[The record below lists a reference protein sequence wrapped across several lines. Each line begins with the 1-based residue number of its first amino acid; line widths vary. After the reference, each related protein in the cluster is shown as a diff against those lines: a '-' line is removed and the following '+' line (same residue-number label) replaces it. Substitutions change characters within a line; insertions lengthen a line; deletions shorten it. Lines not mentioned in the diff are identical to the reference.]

1 MARLPPPIILLA
13 FIMGA
18 CTTVG
23 PDFKSP
29 SAPADEASGYAAPG
43 DPTPANVRLEAQA
56 RVAGPW
62 WLAFQSPELNEVIS
76 LALATSPTV
85 AEATATLERAQAELN
100 MARGEQR
107 AQADLTASARRT
119 RINSRLFG
127 FSNFTPP
134 TINLYSI
141 GSSVSYDL
149 DLFGGG
155 RRATER
161 AAAMAEVARQEA
173 DAAYLTL
180 SGNVA
185 RQAMM
190 IAALQAEI
198 AAIEAVIAD
207 DRRIF
212 EMVKR
217 AYAEGGAPLSDAAA
231 AYKLMTDSEASL
243 PRVQRDLATARHQ
256 LALLVGRAPGT
267 WSAPDFD
274 LQKISAPSEIP
285 VALPSVLLR
294 QRPDILA
301 AEAELH
307 AATAAIGVA
316 EASRYPD
323 IQLTATLTQTAT
335 TPESLFGYSGS
346 GWNLFSGLTAPIL
359 NGGVLKAR
367 QRAAEAE
374 ARVALARYQ
383 HAVLRAFV
391 QVSDGL
397 SDLGADSQT
406 HAADLRSLAAAEAT
420 LRTAHAAYAQG
431 GANMRQVIEVQQEV
445 SRARQ
450 VAARSRGQQLVDL
463 VALYA
468 ATATDWATPK
478 P

>member
-1 MARLPPPIILLA
+1 MMPRLAALMSVTLA
-13 FIMGA
+13 LGA

-29 SAPADEASGYAAPG
+29 TPPGSDATGYAMTG
-43 DPTPANVRLEAQA
+43 DPASPVVRLDPAS

-62 WLAFQSPELNEVIS
+62 WQAFQSPELDQVMA
-76 LALATSPTV
+76 LALANSPTL
-85 AEATATLERAQAELN
+85 AEANATLERAQAEL
-100 MARGEQR
+100 AVVRGEQR
-107 AQADLTASARRT
+107 PQADLTASARRT

-127 FSNFTPP
+127 FSGFTPP
-134 TINLYSI
+134 TINLYSV

-155 RRATER
+155 RRAREQ
-161 AAAMAEVARQEA
+161 AGAMAEAAQRQA

-190 IAALQAEI
+190 IAALQAQI
-198 AAIEAVIAD
+198 TAAQAVIAD
-207 DRRIF
+207 DRKIF
-212 EMVKR
+212 HMLRR
-217 AYAEGGAPLSDAAA
+217 AYAEGGVPLSDIAD
-231 AYKLMTDSEASL
+231 AYKLMTTNEASL
-243 PRVQRDLATARHQ
+243 PLLHRDMATARHQ
-256 LALLVGRAPGT
+256 LALLVGRAPSGWT
-267 WSAPDFD
+267 APDFD
-274 LQKISAPSEIP
+274 IQKITAPSEIP
-285 VALPSVLLR
+285 LVVPSILLR
-294 QRPDILA
+294 QRPDIQA

-323 IQLTATLTQTAT
+323 IQLTATLTQTSTDAQG
-335 TPESLFGYSGS
+335 LFGYGGS
-346 GWNLFSGLTAPIL
+346 GWNLFSGLTAPLL

-367 QRAAEAE
+367 QRGAEAE

-383 HAVLRAFV
+383 QVVLRAFV

-406 HAADLRSLAAAEAT
+406 HAADLRSLAASEST
-420 LRTAHAAYAQG
+420 SRTAQAAFAQG
-431 GANMRQVIEVQQEV
+431 GATLRQVTEVQQEV
-445 SRARQ
+445 NRARQ
-450 VAARSRGQQLVDL
+450 VAAKSRGQQMVDM

-468 ATATDWATPK
+468 ATAADWRVPS

>member
-1 MARLPPPIILLA
+1 M
-13 FIMGA
+13 MGA

-23 PDFKSP
+23 PDFASP
-29 SAPADEASGYAAPG
+29 SAPDGEASGYAAPG
-43 DPTPANVRLEAQA
+43 DPVPANVRLEAQA
-56 RVAGPW
+56 RIAGPW
-62 WLAFQSPELNEVIS
+62 WLAFQSPELNEVIG

-85 AEATATLERAQAELN
+85 AEANATLERAQADLAI
-100 MARGEQR
+100 ARGEQR
-107 AQADLTASARRT
+107 PQADLTASARRT

-134 TINLYSI
+134 TIGLYSI

-161 AAAMAEVARQEA
+161 AGAMAEVAAREA

-198 AAIEAVIAD
+198 VAIEAVIAD

-243 PRVQRDLATARHQ
+243 PPVQKDLAIARHQ
-256 LALLVGRAPGT
+256 LALLVGRAPAT
-267 WSAPDFD
+267 WSAPDFN
-274 LQKISAPSEIP
+274 LQKINAPSEMP

-335 TPESLFGYSGS
+335 TPEGLFGYSGS

-367 QRAAEAE
+367 QRVAEAD

-383 HAVLRAFV
+383 HVVLRAFV

-406 HAADLRSLAAAEAT
+406 HAADLRSLAASEGT

-431 GANMRQVIEVQQEV
+431 GATMRQVIEVQQEV
-445 SRARQ
+445 NRARQ
-450 VAARSRGQQLVDL
+450 VAAKSRGQQMVDL

-468 ATATDWATPK
+468 ATAADWRVPK